1 MRRLVFTL
9 ILSSAALA
17 GCKDAGQPQSDAPEA
32 LGTTYGGSGS
42 AQAKRAGPGPGPAPT
57 AGEAEGRAY
66 APADDA
72 IAYDREPAY
81 AEPYPEEES
90 RGLGTAYGESRQ
102 SAASTAPFV
111 RAKRRPETV
120 LALWYDDAVGIRR
133 AVDIEG
139 GYYDGIAWVQSDDG
153 MLSLS
158 LIDEYGQGLP
168 AVQLDDRRYAVGE
181 VGQRYL
187 IGVQNDGPER
197 VEAVA
202 SVDGLDVIDGQTASY
217 KQRGYIVE
225 PYTSMVIEGWRT
237 SMDTVAAFRFS
248 EIEDSYA
255 ERKGESRNIGVIGV
269 AFFREKEHRGRR
281 EIRRRKTAD
290 PFPGR

>member
-1 MRRLVFTL
+1 M
-9 ILSSAALA
+9 A
-17 GCKDAGQPQSDAPEA
+17 GEAAPEA
-32 LGTTYGGSGS
+32 ES
-42 AQAKRAGPGPGPAPT
+42 
-57 AGEAEGRAY
+57 RAY
-66 APADDA
+66 APSSPRDEA
-72 IAYDREPAY
+72 IAYEDSDY
-81 AEPYPEEES
+81 AQAPEQQP

-111 RAKRRPETV
+111 RAHRRPDSV
-120 LALWYDDAVGIRR
+120 LALWYDDDAGLRH
-133 AVDIEG
+133 AVDIQG

-168 AVQLDDRRYAVGE
+168 AVQLDDKRYAVGE

-187 IGVQNDGPER
+187 IAVQNDGPER

-217 KQRGYIVE
+217 KHRGYIVE
-225 PYTSMVIEGWRT
+225 PYSSMVIEGWRT
-237 SMDTVAAFRFS
+237 SMSSVAAFRFS
-248 EIEDSYA
+248 PIEDSYA
-255 ERKGESRNIGVIGV
+255 ERKGEGRNVGVIGV
-269 AFFREKEHRGRR
+269 AFFSEKDHRRR
-281 EIRRRKTAD
+281 ERRRRNTAD